1 MLNAGGEKMSKK
13 LVIVLTVLIL
23 IGAGSVAAGY
33 FIFSNEGPY
42 SGTVTL
48 AESGEPVAG
57 VSVTD
62 GRNVVKTDENGE
74 FTLQGWRKTRFITVT
89 VPAGYWT

>member
-1 MLNAGGEKMSKK
+1 MSKK
-13 LVIVLTVLIL
+13 LVIGLAVLIL

-48 AESGEPVAG
+48 AESGGPLQA
-57 VSVTD
+57 SV
-62 GRNVVKTDENGE
+62 
-74 FTLQGWRKTRFITVT
+74 
-89 VPAGYWT
+89 